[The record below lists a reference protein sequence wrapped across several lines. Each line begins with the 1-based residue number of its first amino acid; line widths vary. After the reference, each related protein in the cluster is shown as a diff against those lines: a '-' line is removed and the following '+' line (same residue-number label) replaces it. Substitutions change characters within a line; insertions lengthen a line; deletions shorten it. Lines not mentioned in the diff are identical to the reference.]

1 MRQNMEELQATQ
13 EESARKT
20 AEMESLINAIHSSSY
35 VIEYDTKGKI
45 INANEAYLNLMNVT
59 LDVIVGT
66 HHSDNLVMT
75 EKQLSE
81 YKSFWEDLSRGMKK
95 KETSQLSINDK
106 IYTFMETY
114 APIFNEKNEVIKIL
128 KIAQNITDFTESNR
142 SENGHKRRDNDT

>member
-1 MRQNMEELQATQ
+1 
-13 EESARKT
+13 
-20 AEMESLINAIHSSSY
+20 
-35 VIEYDTKGKI
+35 
-45 INANEAYLNLMNVT
+45 
-59 LDVIVGT
+59 
-66 HHSDNLVMT
+66 
-75 EKQLSE
+75 
-81 YKSFWEDLSRGMKK
+81 MKK